1 MNKGKILISN
11 FTLLNDNQ
19 FNKSVILLVKDD
31 NEATIGFILNK
42 KTKYLISDLNES
54 CKGLEISVYEG
65 GPVSLDSLHFIH
77 KKNDLIEDSIK
88 INDDLFWGMN
98 FDKIIDL
105 LNNNKINRNDV
116 KFFIGYSGWGETQL
130 SDEINENSWLISS
143 DFLSNDILNTSD
155 IYWKNKINEFGE
167 YYKIWSNSPDNPNL
181 N

>member
-1 MNKGKILISN
+1 M
-11 FTLLNDNQ
+11 
-19 FNKSVILLVKDD
+19 
-31 NEATIGFILNK
+31 
-42 KTKYLISDLNES
+42 
-54 CKGLEISVYEG
+54 
-65 GPVSLDSLHFIH
+65 
-77 KKNDLIEDSIK
+77 IEDSIK

-105 LNNNKINRNDV
+105 LNNDKINKNDV

-130 SDEINENSWLISS
+130 ADEINENSWLISS
-143 DFLSNDILNTSD
+143 DFSSNDILNTSD